1 MQERRNFWFG
11 IVSLIIAIYTILIYF
26 SLVMSIVYLNIKPN
40 STQYEIFEYLRRLG
54 GLFIDGVA
62 FGFISVG
69 VFNILF
75 GVIALII
82 SVYGVEQI
90 NQINS
95 LERKTGLQLA
105 RAGKILSIISL
116 VISASYALFFLIAL
130 GTSGTPSTLT

>member
-1 MQERRNFWFG
+1 MQEKRNFWFG

-90 NQINS
+90 NS